1 MYQKIAVPVD
11 LAHVD
16 RLPRALQTAADLSRH
31 YDAPVTFVSVTAE
44 TPTAVAHSP
53 GEFEAKLAAFA
64 QEQSQKHAIS
74 ADARSYTSTDPA
86 IDTDRILRRAIDELG
101 ADLVVMASHVPGV
114 ADYLWAGH
122 GATIAAHSTAS
133 VFLVR

>member
-31 YDAPVTFVSVTAE
+31 YNAPVTFVSVTAE
-44 TPTAVAHSP
+44 TPTALAHSP
-53 GEFEAKLAAFA
+53 DEFQAKLSAFA
-64 QEQSQKHAIS
+64 QEQAQSHGIT

-86 IDTDRILRRAIDELG
+86 IDTDKILQRAITELD
-101 ADLVVMASHVPGV
+101 ADLVVMASHMPGV

-122 GATIAAHSTAS
+122 GATIAAHSNAS